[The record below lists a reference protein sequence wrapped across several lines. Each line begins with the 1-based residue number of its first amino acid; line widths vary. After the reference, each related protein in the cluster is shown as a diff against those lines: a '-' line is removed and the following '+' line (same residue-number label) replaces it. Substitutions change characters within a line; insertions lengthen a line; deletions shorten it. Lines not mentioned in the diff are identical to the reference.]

1 MLEALLL
8 KLHSWSDEL
17 STKICSN
24 LLALAEQNVLFDKY
38 WVDLLYFASYNMNP
52 ALAKP
57 FYAQWKES
65 SPSAWDRQLK
75 LFFEVLELR
84 NEIRNLRQN

>member
-8 KLHSWSDEL
+8 KIRSWSDEL
-17 STKICSN
+17 SIKICSN
-24 LLALAEQNVLFDKY
+24 LLQFAEQNVLFDKY

-57 FYAQWKES
+57 YYEQWKES
-65 SPSAWDRQLK
+65 SPSAWDKQLK

-84 NEIRNLRQN
+84 NELRILRLN